1 MSTRTLADT
10 LFSRTRS
17 AVLRELFQSEN
28 GTYIRELER
37 KTGIDVRQLSRELG
51 ALSDSGI
58 VARHR
63 FGNLVVYRF
72 NPDCP
77 VYEEIRAIVLKT
89 VGLADVLRNAL
100 DPFRRK
106 IDLAYIFGSFA
117 KGEQRSDSDVDLMIV
132 GSVTRRE
139 LSTTIRRAGETLKR
153 DVNAMVYAPAEY
165 ERAAGDR
172 ESFIHVVHTGP
183 RLNLVV
189 DSSHETRGHDL
200 GPLHRARASQRTRGQ
215 AVSGSDS

>member
-1 MSTRTLADT
+1 MAYMSTRTLADT

-63 FGNLVVYRF
+63 FGNLVIYRF

-89 VGLADVLRNAL
+89 VGLADVLRDAL

-132 GSVTRRE
+132 GRVTRRE
-139 LSTTIRRAGETLKR
+139 LSSST
-153 DVNAMVYAPAEY
+153 
-165 ERAAGDR
+165 RAAGDILKR
-172 ESFIHVVHTGP
+172 EVNATVYTASEYAKAAEDSDSFVHAVHTGP

-189 DSSHETRGHDL
+189 DSGRETRRH
-200 GPLHRARASQRTRGQ
+200 GPERGSSTRAAEKNRGQ
-215 AVSGSDS
+215 ALP